1 MNYHN
6 RMKLVFE
13 AIKYNFFFHLIYF
26 AGGVHADEAP
36 GFNPQTSSMAP
47 PIIYNLKKLL
57 R

>member
-36 GFNPQTSSMAP
+36 GFNLVYLIQTF
-47 PIIYNLKKLL
+47 K
-57 R
+57 